1 VTQPVAMTGS
11 FVESGGVVTSFN
23 LASSTFT
30 QNANGLPVTRI
41 IRLSG
46 DVTEDGDVLQGT
58 YEEELRG
65 LGASPI
71 LARGRFIVTR
81 RTNQEVSIDA
91 PGNASPQLTS
101 DTATTGEGESILID
115 VLKNDSDPDG
125 QTLTITSVSNPSHG
139 TAKIE
144 GTQIRYTPNAGF
156 NGQDS
161 FIYTVSDGNGGIRSA
176 SVLVNVGKVGGDSTL
191 YLPDVNKQSVPAQ
204 ANTPEE
210 ERVIFLP
217 SVSDGE

>member
-1 VTQPVAMTGS
+1 M
-11 FVESGGVVTSFN
+11 
-23 LASSTFT
+23 
-30 QNANGLPVTRI
+30 
-41 IRLSG
+41 
-46 DVTEDGDVLQGT
+46 
-58 YEEELRG
+58 RG

-71 LARGRFIVTR
+71 LAQGRFIATR

-101 DTATTGEGESILID
+101 DTATAGEGESILIN
-115 VLKNDSDPDG
+115 VLANDSDPDG
-125 QTLTITSVSNPSHG
+125 QALTITSVSNPSYG

-176 SVLVNVGKVGGDSTL
+176 GVLVNVGPVGGGTTL
-191 YLPDVNKQSVPAQ
+191 YLPSVNRESLSMSEAIVAEQRTIYIPFVSV
-204 ANTPEE
+204 EE
-210 ERVIFLP
+210 
-217 SVSDGE
+217 

>member
-1 VTQPVAMTGS
+1 
-11 FVESGGVVTSFN
+11 
-23 LASSTFT
+23 LASSAFT
-30 QNANGLPVTRI
+30 QSANGQEVTRL

-46 DVTEDGDVLQGT
+46 EVSEDGDVVQGT

-71 LARGRFIVTR
+71 VAQGRFIATR

-91 PGNASPQLTS
+91 PGNGSPQLTN
-101 DTATTGEGESILID
+101 DTATTGEGESILIN
-115 VLKNDSDPDG
+115 VLANDSDPDG
-125 QTLTITSVSNPSHG
+125 QALTITSVSTPAHG

-144 GTQIRYTPNAGF
+144 GSQIRYTPNAGF

-176 SVLVNVGKVGGDSTL
+176 TVTVTVGLGSRSTQIYLPTVSRRGGSTRVETGAPAEQRKL
-191 YLPDVNKQSVPAQ
+191 YLPQIKGA
-204 ANTPEE
+204 E
-210 ERVIFLP
+210 
-217 SVSDGE
+217 